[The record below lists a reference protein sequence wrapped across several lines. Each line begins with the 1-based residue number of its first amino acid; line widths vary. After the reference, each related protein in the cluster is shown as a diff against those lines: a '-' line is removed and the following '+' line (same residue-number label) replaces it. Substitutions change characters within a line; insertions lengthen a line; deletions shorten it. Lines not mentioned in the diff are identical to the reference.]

1 MRQTVIENLKRY
13 KSPGIDESPAEENE
27 AAGNALPS
35 TNVLFGIR

>member
-13 KSPGIDESPAEENE
+13 KSPGIESPAEENE

-35 TNVLFGIR
+35 TNLLFGIR